1 MPALCSR
8 LSAAVGILV
17 LSLALPCIEGA
28 SPGAKPSSN
37 SAGDP
42 TANSPVLPD
51 VSADGLVD
59 GESACGPGI
68 TGTWTGSAT
77 TDGDG
82 EVEVSPLT
90 LFLTQSGSN
99 VTGSFEI
106 PADDPQCG
114 LLEEGPVSG
123 SVAGNLFSFELDLP
137 ERDPD
142 TCEILCL
149 TTSLLSLAINE
160 NEMGGSTRV
169 SSCLDPGFRDET
181 QISLMRDCPPPAAVI
196 EALDRLAVSL
206 VQGGPAATE
215 GISLSNQGS
224 ALLNFQV
231 EVTTQSGGSWLSVSP
246 TEGQVE
252 PANAMT
258 LRVTADPAA
267 LEPGTYSGEVRISNT
282 ASGEVVTV
290 PVDMAISRRQQLLRI
305 SRTGLTLTAVVGAG
319 ITPPPSFRVLNGGL
333 GLAVWR
339 AVASVLGGRNWLSL
353 TLDNGSSSASTSSL
367 VGVQVDPSGLD
378 PGVYYGVVEVAAPEA
393 ASSPQFVTVV
403 LNLLPAESKPGP
415 TVVPS
420 GLVFSN
426 RLDAPAQTSAQ
437 QVQILNL
444 TASPISFTSSV
455 STTDGGDWLERSPS
469 EGTVVSSQP
478 TTVEVAVDPGG
489 LAPGIY
495 RGVVDFSFD
504 DDSTRSVNVVLSVVP
519 GDAVSLQRISGAK
532 NGCTRSEVAPVFRTL
547 GGTSPIPAAWP
558 ASIEV
563 EVVDDCGLPMTQGSA
578 IVDFTNI
585 SSPSLALA
593 PSGDGLWT
601 ATWTVPNV
609 TEQSMAGVTVTA
621 TDPAGISGSMTQAV
635 AVAPN
640 AAPAPKV
647 SRGGVVHSGS
657 FVKDPLG
664 PGTILSIFGEPGIH
678 LTQVTTTSCSW
689 AHSVLA
695 SQSATIER
703 YGVGSTAMACCTR
716 R

>member
-1 MPALCSR
+1 
-8 LSAAVGILV
+8 
-17 LSLALPCIEGA
+17 
-28 SPGAKPSSN
+28 
-37 SAGDP
+37 
-42 TANSPVLPD
+42 
-51 VSADGLVD
+51 
-59 GESACGPGI
+59 
-68 TGTWTGSAT
+68 
-77 TDGDG
+77 
-82 EVEVSPLT
+82 
-90 LFLTQSGSN
+90 
-99 VTGSFEI
+99 
-106 PADDPQCG
+106 
-114 LLEEGPVSG
+114 
-123 SVAGNLFSFELDLP
+123 
-137 ERDPD
+137 
-142 TCEILCL
+142 
-149 TTSLLSLAINE
+149 
-160 NEMGGSTRV
+160 
-169 SSCLDPGFRDET
+169 
-181 QISLMRDCPPPAAVI
+181 
-196 EALDRLAVSL
+196 
-206 VQGGPAATE
+206 
-215 GISLSNQGS
+215 
-224 ALLNFQV
+224 
-231 EVTTQSGGSWLSVSP
+231 
-246 TEGQVE
+246 
-252 PANAMT
+252 MT

-367 VGVQVDPSGLD
+367 VGVQVDPSELD

-664 PGTILSIFGEPGIH
+664 PGTILSIFGENLSPEPVTGGQAATSLPLPTDLAGTSITLGGQPLPLLFSREDQVNAVLPFEVADRVDESLPLLVRRTDAQSISVSEPVFVTTARPGVFTQDASGRGPGTIQDINFQIVSAANPVKAGDAIIIYCTG
-678 LTQVTTTSCSW
+678 LGSVIPQVTTGEAAPNSPLATTVEEVSVTIGGLPAQVLFAGLTPGLTSLYQINVIVPPGVP
-689 AHSVLA
+689 AGDAEVVVSVA
-695 SQSATIER
+695 GQTSSVVDWTP
-703 YGVGSTAMACCTR
+703 TAR
-716 R
+716 PRN

>member
-1 MPALCSR
+1 
-8 LSAAVGILV
+8 
-17 LSLALPCIEGA
+17 
-28 SPGAKPSSN
+28 
-37 SAGDP
+37 
-42 TANSPVLPD
+42 
-51 VSADGLVD
+51 
-59 GESACGPGI
+59 
-68 TGTWTGSAT
+68 
-77 TDGDG
+77 
-82 EVEVSPLT
+82 
-90 LFLTQSGSN
+90 
-99 VTGSFEI
+99 
-106 PADDPQCG
+106 
-114 LLEEGPVSG
+114 
-123 SVAGNLFSFELDLP
+123 
-137 ERDPD
+137 
-142 TCEILCL
+142 
-149 TTSLLSLAINE
+149 
-160 NEMGGSTRV
+160 
-169 SSCLDPGFRDET
+169 
-181 QISLMRDCPPPAAVI
+181 
-196 EALDRLAVSL
+196 
-206 VQGGPAATE
+206 
-215 GISLSNQGS
+215 
-224 ALLNFQV
+224 
-231 EVTTQSGGSWLSVSP
+231 
-246 TEGQVE
+246 
-252 PANAMT
+252 MT

-664 PGTILSIFGEPGIH
+664 PGTILSIFGENLSPEPVTGGQAATSLPLPTDLAGTSITLGGQPLPLLFSREDQVNAVLPFEVADRVDESLPLLVRRTDAQSISVSEPVFVTTARPGVFTQDASGRGPGTIQDINFQIVSAANPVKAGDAIIIYCTG
-678 LTQVTTTSCSW
+678 LGSVIPQVTTGEAAPNSPLATTVEEVSVTIGGLPAQVLFAGLTPGLTSLYQINVIVPPGVP
-689 AHSVLA
+689 AGDAEVVVSVA
-695 SQSATIER
+695 GQTSSVVDWTP
-703 YGVGSTAMACCTR
+703 TAR
-716 R
+716 PRN